1 MHIVLEYFQNNILES
16 VAAIFGLL
24 YLFLAAKQN
33 YLCWISG
40 IINVTIFGWIFYQEK
55 IYANMFLQIIY
66 FLLSIYGF
74 YAWINK
80 KKGHMAF
87 VSKMDTSYRGLMI
100 ITIVIMT
107 AATYLILQKTNSV
120 MLFADALTAAAG
132 IVATWMQARKFI
144 ENWLIWIPT
153 DLLLTYL
160 FFSHG
165 LYITASLFAIYTIIA
180 VYAYIKWNN
189 ELKKYRSD

>member
-1 MHIVLEYFQNNILES
+1 MQIVLDYFQNNILES
-16 VAAIFGLL
+16 IAAFFGLL

-40 IINVTIFGWIFYQEK
+40 IINVTIFGWIFYHEK

-74 YAWINK
+74 YAWVTK
-80 KKGHMAF
+80 KKGQKAII
-87 VSKMDTSYRGLMI
+87 SKMDTSFRGLI
-100 ITIVIMT
+100 VITIVILT
-107 AATYLILQKTNSV
+107 AATYLVLQKTNSD

-132 IVATWMQARKFI
+132 IVATWMQARKYI

-165 LYITASLFAIYTIIA
+165 LYITASLFGIYTIIA
-180 VYAYIKWNN
+180 VYAYFKWNKD
-189 ELKKYRSD
+189 LKNTQKC